1 MSREAINFTI
11 FKLVSTFE
19 TAYLNVSIF
28 SNVFSHFSMDDRGK
42 HIKKY
47 TVPNKNKISKI

>member
-1 MSREAINFTI
+1 MRLLTSPFS
-11 FKLVSTFE
+11 KVSTFE

-28 SNVFSHFSMDDRGK
+28 INDFSHFSMDDRGK

-47 TVPNKNKISKI
+47 TVPNKNKIRKI